1 MKLYLTILIHKH
13 RFFLWRNISKSRQT
27 FGHIPTRYQVCQRPS
42 HLHIRS
48 TDKYLDE
55 IWQPFTL
62 ETQYKPFYK
71 VPKDNLDKQNEAI
84 SMFALLNACKQ
95 FYLPFKQVER
105 LKIFKCKLPFSHF
118 FQKWTKNH
126 LLSVHRVRK
135 KRKFLI
141 LFVS

>member
-1 MKLYLTILIHKH
+1 MNYVFSNPYSSVKWSKWWTSSFLPSLVFPIVFDTTLSYEIVMKLYLTIPIHKH
-13 RFFLWRNISKSRQT
+13 RFFLLRNISKSCQT

-55 IWQPFTL
+55 IWHPFTL
-62 ETQYKPFYK
+62 ETQYKTFYK

-95 FYLPFKQVER
+95 FYLPFNQV
-105 LKIFKCKLPFSHF
+105 
-118 FQKWTKNH
+118 
-126 LLSVHRVRK
+126 
-135 KRKFLI
+135 
-141 LFVS
+141 